1 MSNGQYNCSMYF
13 FFRKKK
19 VSELFVVPRRSG
31 KDLEIPAGSEA
42 SWQDRDAKLMETF
55 HGNPQPSFLRVITY
69 NKYFGGVKP
78 SFFMVLGS

>member
-13 FFRKKK
+13 FFRKKI

-42 SWQDRDAKLMETF
+42 SWQDRNTKLMEEVWLITY
-55 HGNPQPSFLRVITY
+55 HRNPQPSVLRVITHIL
-69 NKYFGGVKP
+69 GV
-78 SFFMVLGS
+78 